1 MSVACGRSASCPE
14 TREMAGRLHHARVV
28 LTGASGFVGSHLRAG
43 LQDEGAHVWNV
54 PHPQLSDMQALT
66 ETLHRIRPT
75 HLFHLA
81 GVLGGAPGGYA
92 ALFEANAMTTA
103 HLLAAIVHS
112 GCDPWVMVSSS
123 SAVYGPMAPEEGPL
137 SEERPPR
144 PVTPYGVSQV
154 ARETVALQYHL
165 AHGVRTVRVRTF
177 NLIGPGQSA
186 SLLAADV
193 TRQLAQAEHEG
204 AEAIIRVGN
213 LFPRRDYTDVRD
225 AVRAYLLLAGSAQG
239 GEVYNV
245 CSGRSLSVQGCLDI
259 LSTVSP
265 VPLRVVVEAE
275 RVRAVEVAEQVGDPA
290 RLHRVTGWAP
300 VIPLAVSFQDLLA
313 FWRSRLQ
320 VESRV

>member
-1 MSVACGRSASCPE
+1 MAADQGVAMTAPL
-14 TREMAGRLHHARVV
+14 AGARVLV
-28 LTGASGFVGSHLRAG
+28 TGSAGFVGTHLCHLLRE
-43 LQDEGAHVWNV
+43 EGTTVWGV
-54 PHPQLSDMQALT
+54 ERVRLT
-66 ETLHRIRPT
+66 DVELLIELIEDVRPT
-75 HLFHLA
+75 HIFHLA
-81 GVLGGAPGGYA
+81 GVLGGAPEGYA

-103 HLLAAIVHS
+103 HLLAAIVRS

-154 ARETVALQYHL
+154 ARETVALQHHL

-225 AVRAYLLLAGSAQG
+225 AVRAYLLLAGNAQG

-245 CSGRSLSVQGCLDI
+245 CSGRSLSVQDCLDI

-300 VIPLAVSFQDLLA
+300 AIPLAVSFQDLLA